1 MLITVSVSRLDNNR
15 IEIGIARPQHDSNRR
30 LEYKSEQEMREVL
43 STFGIATETINLHL
57 KLLTQMGA
65 NEQLKFPPIDIP
77 QQTLLS
83 QGFRF

>member
-1 MLITVSVSRLDNNR
+1 MLVIVSVRRLDNDR
-15 IEIGIARPQHDSNRR
+15 IEIAVARPQHDSNRS
-30 LEYKSEQEMREVL
+30 LEYNSEQEIREVL
-43 STFGIATETINLHL
+43 PTFGISTETITLHL

-83 QGFRF
+83 LGFRL